1 MELKIRTTSE
11 FVDISIDEI
20 NTTIFY
26 SDEELNTFID
36 NLLQIADELSEK
48 SSKGLIERIVD
59 LGYNVRYT

>member
-1 MELKIRTTSE
+1 MELKIRTTRE
-11 FVDISIDEI
+11 FVDVSIDEI

-36 NLLQIADELSEK
+36 NLIQIADELSEK

-59 LGYNVRYT
+59 LGYNIRYT